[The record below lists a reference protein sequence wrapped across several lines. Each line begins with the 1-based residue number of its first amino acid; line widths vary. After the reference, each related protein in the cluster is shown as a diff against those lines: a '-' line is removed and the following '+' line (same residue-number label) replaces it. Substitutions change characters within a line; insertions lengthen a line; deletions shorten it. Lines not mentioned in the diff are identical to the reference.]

1 MVNFIL
7 ADNQELTAFAL
18 KTLIRE
24 HESATVHHA
33 ADKDELVSQLQK
45 EEGRG
50 TVTDYHRTVSP
61 STMADGERR
70 PHRSSHA

>member
-45 EEGRG
+45 EERSI
-50 TVTDYHRTVSP
+50 VVLD
-61 STMADGERR
+61 TMADGERR

>member
-24 HESATVHHA
+24 HESATIHQA
-33 ADKDELVSQLQK
+33 SDKEQLVAQLTR
-45 EEGRG
+45 EEKSI
-50 TVTDYHRTVSP
+50 VILDYTFI
-61 STMADGERR
+61 
-70 PHRSSHA
+70 

>member
-45 EEGRG
+45 EERSI
-50 TVTDYHRTVSP
+50 VVLDYTFSP